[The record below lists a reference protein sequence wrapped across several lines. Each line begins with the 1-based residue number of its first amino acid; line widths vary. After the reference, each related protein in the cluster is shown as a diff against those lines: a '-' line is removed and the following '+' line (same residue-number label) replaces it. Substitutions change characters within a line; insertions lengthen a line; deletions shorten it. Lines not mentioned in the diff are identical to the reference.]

1 MDPSSPKNIDAV
13 RRGFSRFALLAVLC
27 AAFIGLTGRAAQAQ
41 PIASIRDAEIE
52 NMLREWSDPIFQ
64 AAGLT
69 PSSVKIILVNDPSIN
84 AFVALGQ
91 NMFIH
96 TGLINEADLPNEVI
110 GVIAHETGHIAG
122 GHLARLSGAAAKSTT
137 PLIVSLLLGA
147 AAIAAG
153 APDVGAA
160 VLSGGMHI
168 AQRQI
173 LAYNRT
179 QEAAADQAAMSY
191 LERTGQSASG
201 LLTFFDRFRDSNVM
215 IGHSIDPYAQTH
227 PMPQDRIASLER
239 RVAESRF
246 KDRKDTPDEI
256 HRLKMAQAKLHG
268 FLDDTGAVYRRYP
281 ETDQSLPAH
290 YARSVAL
297 YREAKVE
304 DALKE
309 MEPLFAAEP
318 ENPYLYEL
326 KSQILFESGRVK
338 EAILPARKAL
348 ELAPD
353 EPLLRIALGQA
364 LLASDEAGADRAVAL
379 EAKKNLE
386 MAIREDPN
394 NPLAWR
400 QLAQAYARLGDEAM
414 ADLATAERYFAIG
427 KVGDAKG
434 FALRARRKLAE
445 GSEAWRRAND
455 ILVTGGDGKPGE
467 EPRMPRDPKRKRKP
481 GFGFEWRGGPQSP
494 GFGGR

>member
-1 MDPSSPKNIDAV
+1 MNPELAKNMSTA
-13 RRGFSRFALLAVLC
+13 RRILGRVVVLAALC
-27 AAFIGLTGRAAQAQ
+27 AILIGLTGHAAEAKQQ
-41 PIASIRDAEIE
+41 IRTIRDAEIE
-52 NMLREWSDPIFQ
+52 DMLRDWSDPIFK

-69 PSSVKIILVNDPSIN
+69 PSSVEIILVNDPSIN

-96 TGLINEADLPNEVI
+96 TGLINEADLPNEVV

-122 GHLARLSGAAAKSTT
+122 GHLARLPGAAGKATT

-160 VLSGGMHI
+160 VMSGGAHI

-179 QEAAADQAAMSY
+179 QESAADQAAMRY
-191 LERTGQSASG
+191 LERTGQSSKG
-201 LLTFFDRFRDSNVM
+201 LLTFFDQFRDSTVM
-215 IGHSIDPYAQTH
+215 MDRSIDPYAQTH
-227 PMPQDRIASLER
+227 PMPQDRIASLEQ
-239 RVAESRF
+239 RVAESQFR
-246 KDRKDTPDEI
+246 DRKDSPEEI

-268 FLDDTGAVYRRYP
+268 FLDDIGSVYRRYP
-281 ETDQSLPAH
+281 ESDQSLPAH
-290 YARSVAL
+290 YARSIA
-297 YREAKVE
+297 YFREAKVE
-304 DALKE
+304 EALDE
-309 MEPLFAAEP
+309 LTPVFEAEP
-318 ENPYLYEL
+318 ENPYLHEL

-338 EAILPARKAL
+338 QAIPPARLAL

-364 LLASDEAGADRAVAL
+364 LLASDEAGADRTVAL
-379 EAKKNLE
+379 EAKNNLE
-386 MAIREDPN
+386 MAVREDPH

-414 ADLATAERYFAIG
+414 ADLATAERYFAVGAI
-427 KVGDAKG
+427 GDAKG
-434 FALRARRKLAE
+434 FAMRARRKLKK
-445 GSEAWRRAND
+445 GSEAWQRASD
-455 ILVTGGDGKPGE
+455 ILVTGGDGEPGE
-467 EPRMPRDPKRKRKP
+467 ETPMPRDPKRKP
-481 GFGFEWRGGPQSP
+481 GFNFEWRAGS
-494 GFGGR
+494 R